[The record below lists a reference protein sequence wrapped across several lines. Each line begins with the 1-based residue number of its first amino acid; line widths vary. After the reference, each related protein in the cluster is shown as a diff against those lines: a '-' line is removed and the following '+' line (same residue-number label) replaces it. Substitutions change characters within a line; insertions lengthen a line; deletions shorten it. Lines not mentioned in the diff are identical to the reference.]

1 MKPTLKSATRAIA
14 AGAFVIL
21 AAACVTP
28 PPAQA
33 QITYQTE
40 RAAHPNMARAIDEM
54 NAAYRD
60 MEAAP
65 AEFGGRK
72 AQALQALRTAIIAA
86 RRALYYRMNL
96 DDNALWRAP

>member
-1 MKPTLKSATRAIA
+1 MKPNLKSLARAIV

-21 AAACVTP
+21 AAGCVTP

-33 QITYQTE
+33 QISFETE
-40 RAAHPNMARAIDEM
+40 RREHPNMARAIDEM

-60 MEAAP
+60 MERAP
-65 AEFGGRK
+65 SDFGGQK
-72 AQALQALRTAIIAA
+72 SQAMQALRSAIISA
-86 RRALYYRMNL
+86 RRALYFRMRL

>member
-1 MKPTLKSATRAIA
+1 MNPVVRLAARSIV

-21 AAACVTP
+21 AAGCVTP

-33 QITYQTE
+33 QISFESE
-40 RAAHPNMARAIDEM
+40 RREHPNMARAIDEM

-60 MEAAP
+60 MERAP
-65 AEFGGRK
+65 SDFGGQK
-72 AQALQALRTAIIAA
+72 SQAMQALRSAIISA
-86 RRALYYRMNL
+86 RRALYFRMRL

>member
-1 MKPTLKSATRAIA
+1 MKPNLKSLARAIV

-21 AAACVTP
+21 AAGCVTP

-33 QITYQTE
+33 QISFEAE
-40 RAAHPNMARAIDEM
+40 RAQHPNMARAIDEM

-60 MEAAP
+60 MERAP
-65 AEFGGRK
+65 SDFGGQK
-72 AQALQALRTAIIAA
+72 AQAMQALRSAIISA